1 MGIREIKLDTDNW
14 NPGENLSQEGGE
26 YTHVTIT
33 YNISSNRDKID
44 RRIDKLVEQDHDLQK
59 VDCVN
64 TVLYWQS
71 RFDGAST
78 EELNANVKSLLR
90 DKLREIFVDSSNL
103 SHTNVKAYCMVG
115 NIRAF
120 AFELDA

>member
-1 MGIREIKLDTDNW
+1 MGIREIKLDTRCW

-33 YNISSNRDKID
+33 YNISGSRDKID
-44 RRIDKLVEQDHDLQK
+44 RHIDKLVENECDLQK

-64 TVLYWQS
+64 TVIYWQS
-71 RFDGAST
+71 RFDGDST
-78 EELNANVKSLLR
+78 EELNDNVKSSLKA
-90 DKLREIFVDSSNL
+90 KLREIFVDSSNL
-103 SHTNVKAYCMVG
+103 SHTTVTTYCMVG

>member
-1 MGIREIKLDTDNW
+1 MGIREINLNTDSW
-14 NPGENLSQEGGE
+14 NPGENLSQKGGE
-26 YTHVTIT
+26 YMHVTIS
-33 YNISSNRDKID
+33 YNISGDRDKVD
-44 RRIDKLVEQDHDLQK
+44 RHIDKLVEHDEYLQK

-71 RFDGAST
+71 RFDGSTT
-78 EELNANVKSLLR
+78 EELNANIKASLKR
-90 DKLREIFVDSSNL
+90 KLREIFVDSSNL
-103 SHTNVKAYCMVG
+103 SYTKVKAYCMVG